1 MNFGFLMKGTTHG
14 RKIQEG
20 LWFRKSRIENPKIK
34 FVLMM
39 SAVLLTLTVPADAQQ
54 SKVHRVGVLMLIRPD
69 RPQLQG
75 LRDVLKE
82 SGFIEGQNL
91 NLDMPALRAP
101 EELRAL
107 ARDYVKQKVNV
118 IVATGASETR
128 IAKETTHEI
137 PIVFMPTSD
146 PITAGFVKSFPRPG
160 TNLTG
165 VALMRDVDSYGK
177 QLEVFRE
184 AIPSLSKVLVLYDA
198 QSENPLASKGV
209 AQLKKVASHL
219 AIQIV
224 DRPVREIHEAERVVA
239 SVSRNSVDGI
249 FAVCSS
255 LFGGGLETIIAL
267 SIEKKLPLFSCGWT
281 QQGGLISLSLDMYQV
296 GRRGGWYVEQILKG
310 AKPQDLPVES
320 PSKYELAINLKT
332 ANAIGIKIPPEV
344 LQRADRVIK

>member
-1 MNFGFLMKGTTHG
+1 LKKEQTEMTK
-14 RKIQEG
+14 KV
-20 LWFRKSRIENPKIK
+20 FRLAL
-34 FVLMM
+34 V
-39 SAVLLTLTVPADAQQ
+39 AVLLAFTFSAQAQQ
-54 SKVHRVGVLMLIRPD
+54 SKVQRVGVLMLIRPD
-69 RPQLQG
+69 RPQLRG
-75 LRDVLKE
+75 LRDGLRDA
-82 SGFIEGQNL
+82 GYIEGHNL
-91 NLDMPALRAP
+91 TLEMPALRTP

-118 IVATGASETR
+118 IVTTGASETR
-128 IAKETTHEI
+128 IAKETTQEI

-146 PITAGFVKSFPRPG
+146 PITAGFVKSLPRPG

-177 QLEVFRE
+177 QLEVFKE

-198 QSENPLASKGV
+198 RSENPLPLKGV

-219 AIQIV
+219 AIQLD
-224 DRPVREIHEAERVVA
+224 DRPVREIHEADKVVA

-255 LFGGGLETIIAL
+255 LFGGGLETIVAL

-310 AKPQDLPVES
+310 GKPQDLPVES

-344 LQRADRVIK
+344 LQRADKVIK

>member
-1 MNFGFLMKGTTHG
+1 VIFIFGSEKEQTHMNKRVSCLA
-14 RKIQEG
+14 
-20 LWFRKSRIENPKIK
+20 L
-34 FVLMM
+34 V
-39 SAVLLTLTVPADAQQ
+39 AVLLAFTFPAEAQQ
-54 SKVHRVGVLMLIRPD
+54 SKVYRVGVLMLIKPD

-91 NLDMPALRAP
+91 NLEMPALRTS
-101 EELRAL
+101 EELRAV

-118 IVATGASETR
+118 IVTTGASETR
-128 IAKETTHEI
+128 IAKETTQGI

-146 PITAGFVKSFPRPG
+146 PITAGFVKSLPRPG

-177 QLEVFRE
+177 QLEVFKE

-198 QSENPLASKGV
+198 GSENPLPLKGV
-209 AQLKKVASHL
+209 AQLKKVAAHL
-219 AIQIV
+219 AIQV
-224 DRPVREIHEAERVVA
+224 DDRPVREIHEAEKVVA

-255 LFGGGLETIIAL
+255 LFGGGLETIVAL

-310 AKPQDLPVES
+310 GKPQDLPVES

-332 ANAIGIKIPPEV
+332 ADAIGIKIPPEV
-344 LQRADRVIK
+344 LQRADKVIK

>member
-1 MNFGFLMKGTTHG
+1 MTK
-14 RKIQEG
+14 KV
-20 LWFRKSRIENPKIK
+20 FR
-34 FVLMM
+34 LALG
-39 SAVLLTLTVPADAQQ
+39 AVLFASTFPAQAQQ
-54 SKVHRVGVLMLIRPD
+54 SKVHRVGVLMLIKPD

-75 LRDVLKE
+75 LRDELRDA
-82 SGFIEGQNL
+82 GYIEGHNL
-91 NLDMPALRAP
+91 TLEMPVLRTA

-107 ARDYVKQKVNV
+107 AKEYVKQKVNILV
-118 IVATGASETR
+118 TTGNFETK
-128 IAKETTHEI
+128 ITKETTQEI

-177 QLEVFRE
+177 QLEVFKE

-198 QSENPLASKGV
+198 RTENPLPLKGM

-219 AIQIV
+219 AIQLD
-224 DRPVREIHEAERVVA
+224 DRPVREVHEAEKVVA
-239 SVSRNSVDGI
+239 SVSRTSVDGI

-255 LFGGGLETIIAL
+255 LFGGGFETIVAL

-310 AKPQDLPVES
+310 GKPQDLPVES

-332 ANAIGIKIPPEV
+332 AHAIGIKIPPEV
-344 LQRADRVIK
+344 LQRADKVIK